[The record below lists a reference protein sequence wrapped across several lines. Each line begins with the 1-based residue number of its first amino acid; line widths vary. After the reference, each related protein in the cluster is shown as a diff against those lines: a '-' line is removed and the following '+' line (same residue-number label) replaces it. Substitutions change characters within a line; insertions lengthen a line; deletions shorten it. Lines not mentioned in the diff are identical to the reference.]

1 MSTNVSTIASMSSIN
16 RNSLLRSIAL
26 GGVILA
32 IAQFIVGEWFLYSVV
47 DKTPFEVVLQYV
59 ASGALGM
66 SAFEDGTA
74 TALLGVLFHLLI
86 SLVIA
91 GVFILSVDR
100 TPLLRRYAIAGV
112 YGVGV
117 YFVMNHIVIPLSAA
131 PPLPDPTT
139 RQFIERIIEHGLVI
153 GLTLGILVRPNAY
166 LTKWFSR

>member
-1 MSTNVSTIASMSSIN
+1 MSTNVSTIASTSSIN

-32 IAQFIVGEWFLYSVV
+32 IAQLIVGEWFLYSVV
-47 DKTPFEVVLQYV
+47 DKTPFKVVLQYV

-66 SAFEDGTA
+66 SAFQDGTDA
-74 TALLGVLFHLLI
+74 ALLGVLFHLLI

-91 GVFILSVDR
+91 AVFILSADR
-100 TPLLRRYAIAGV
+100 IPLLRRYAIAGV

-117 YFVMNHIVIPLSAA
+117 YFVMNYIVIPLSAA

-153 GLTLGILVRPNAY
+153 GLTLGILVRPNAN
-166 LTKWFSR
+166 LTKWSSH